1 MTLAWHD
8 RAQYGIA
15 LRLLI
20 KDLQKKYDQTKDLK
34 LKLKI
39 AHSITYI
46 IQTEGSLIRDERNV
60 ESSIKRLEELHGIK
74 K

>member
-39 AHSITYI
+39 AHTITYI
-46 IQTEGSLIRDERNV
+46 IQTQASLIRDERNV
-60 ESSIKRLEELHGIK
+60 EKRLNRLEEMYGIK